1 MYARCLVFTM
11 VVILRQF
18 DGLIYIFV
26 IQLILDLGRI
36 VGGEDYSGTHTHTP
50 MYTPVYTALVIRL
63 RTPAQSNKFP

>member
-18 DGLIYIFV
+18 DGVIYIFV

-36 VGGEDYSGTHTHTP
+36 VGGEDYSGTHT
-50 MYTPVYTALVIRL
+50 YTNVYTGIYS
-63 RTPAQSNKFP
+63 TGHTFKDTSSKQ